1 MRLWRRVG
9 VDSLRPETK
18 ERGRGRQVVMTST
31 PVPVGWALAIRT
43 GEVRDI
49 GMRKSRGA
57 TRTCPWW
64 DTTRFW
70 SINAGPLSG
79 FQVTAGRL
87 RERERDRWL

>member
-9 VDSLRPETK
+9 VDSMRPETK
-18 ERGRGRQVVMTST
+18 ESGRGRQVVVTST

-64 DTTRFW
+64 DTTRFGQ
-70 SINAGPLSG
+70 STRGLCQGP
-79 FQVTAGRL
+79 R
-87 RERERDRWL
+87 

>member
-9 VDSLRPETK
+9 VDSLRPEKK

-57 TRTCPWW
+57 TRTCPWS
-64 DTTRFW
+64 DTTRFGQ
-70 SINAGPLSG
+70 STRGLCQGS
-79 FQVTAGRL
+79 R
-87 RERERDRWL
+87 

>member
-9 VDSLRPETK
+9 VGSLRPEAK
-18 ERGRGRQVVMTST
+18 ELGRGRQVVMTST

-64 DTTRFW
+64 DTTRFGQ
-70 SINAGPLSG
+70 STRGLCQGS
-79 FQVTAGRL
+79 R
-87 RERERDRWL
+87 

>member
-9 VDSLRPETK
+9 VDSLRPEK
-18 ERGRGRQVVMTST
+18 QERGRGRQVVIPS
-31 PVPVGWALAIRT
+31 PPVGWALAIRT

-79 FQVTAGRL
+79 FQVTAGRQ